1 MVNIKT
7 HIITDSDRFWFM
19 EALEI
24 YLTAHFNEK
33 KTVHYSYSNGVYS
46 ALIILEVEDNEVE

>member
-1 MVNIKT
+1 MANIKT
-7 HIITDSDRFWFM
+7 HIITDVDRLWFM

-24 YLTAHFNEK
+24 YLNAHFNEK

-46 ALIILEVEDNEVE
+46 ALILLEVEDNEVE

>member
-1 MVNIKT
+1 MANTKA
-7 HIITDSDRFWFM
+7 HIITDADRLWFL

-24 YLTAHFNEK
+24 YLNAHFNEK

-46 ALIILEVEDNEVE
+46 ALILLEVEDNEVE